1 VQGSVAAPRGR
12 GGYARGRG
20 RGTAGA
26 GRCFAP
32 CALRLPTLLWRDP
45 AFCIAPCSV
54 HRKVSVVS
62 ASCCRG
68 EAGGAISVANTPV
81 VAAPAPPQGSTPG
94 GQPAPKAPRC
104 EMKVYRP
111 PGSDKASQPEALSAR
126 GGRAGGR
133 GRGGQVRGIGNAQQG
148 APEQPAP
155 LEQPIR
161 TAQPA
166 QQHKPQT
173 KVEQPPPPPQQQHKQ
188 QHKQREPKPTKQP
201 QQQPNPKPETGAA
214 AVKVKI
220 QKSGFDMQPATNG
233 TKAERGQDGV
243 TAKREQGKGSR
254 AKGGG
259 TSEAYAKFQADQ
271 AAQEARARQKRED
284 EALARRLAAEQE
296 AEAEAARKA
305 EIEEANAGPLVKL
318 IKAQSASYWGQVAYG
333 LPTDRKAGN
342 VEPQAAAAISEVSV
356 LAGISLS
363 LSSPPSTPSRL
374 RSRRSACR
382 RATMTLN
389 HTYPP

>member
-1 VQGSVAAPRGR
+1 MS
-12 GGYARGRG
+12 
-20 RGTAGA
+20 
-26 GRCFAP
+26 
-32 CALRLPTLLWRDP
+32 
-45 AFCIAPCSV
+45 
-54 HRKVSVVS
+54 
-62 ASCCRG
+62 
-68 EAGGAISVANTPV
+68 EANTPV
-81 VAAPAPPQGSTPG
+81 VAAPAPSQGSTLG
-94 GQPAPKAPRC
+94 GPPVPKVPRG

-111 PGSDKASQPEALSAR
+111 PGSDQARQPEALSAR

-133 GRGGQVRGIGNAQQG
+133 GRGGQVRGIGKAQQG
-148 APEQPAP
+148 APECGQPAP
-155 LEQPIR
+155 LELPIR

-173 KVEQPPPPPQQQHKQ
+173 KVEQPQPQPPPQQKQ

-233 TKAERGQDGV
+233 TKAERGQDSV
-243 TAKREQGKGSR
+243 VAKREHGKGSR

-271 AAQEARARQKRED
+271 AAQEARARQKSED

-342 VEPQAAAAISEVSV
+342 VEPQAAAAISEVSI

-363 LSSPPSTPSRL
+363 FSSLSLSHSLPPPA
-374 RSRRSACR
+374 SA
-382 RATMTLN
+382 AI
-389 HTYPP
+389 